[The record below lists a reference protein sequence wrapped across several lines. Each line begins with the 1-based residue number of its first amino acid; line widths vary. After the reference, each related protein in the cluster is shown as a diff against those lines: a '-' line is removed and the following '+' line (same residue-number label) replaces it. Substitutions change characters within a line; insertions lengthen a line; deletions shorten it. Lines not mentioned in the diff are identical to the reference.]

1 MLLKCCPQSVS
12 RFVKLR
18 SGRGQFSLQSQR
30 MAMPKNVQ
38 TTIQLCSFQ
47 MLARFCSKF
56 FRLGL
61 SSTWTKNMHC
71 MWWVSKRQRNQRS
84 NCHHSLGC
92 GESKGVP
99 GKKSTFASLTM
110 LKALTV
116 WISTNWKILK
126 EMRVRD
132 HLACLL
138 RNLYTGQKANG
149 ELDLE
154 PPTGSKQKGVRHGC
168 VASPAYLT
176 LCRARHVRCGPG
188 WMASWIR
195 ISWRNINS
203 LTHAEDT
210 TLM

>member
-1 MLLKCCPQSVS
+1 MNQEHALYVVGFKKAEEPE
-12 RFVKLR
+12 VKL
-18 SGRGQFSLQSQR
+18 
-30 MAMPKNVQ
+30 PP
-38 TTIQLCSFQ
+38 
-47 MLARFCSKF
+47 F
-56 FRLGL
+56 FGL
-61 SSTWTKNMHC
+61 WRKQGSS
-71 MWWVSKRQRNQRS
+71 R
-84 NCHHSLGC
+84 
-92 GESKGVP
+92 
-99 GKKSTFASLTM
+99 KKSTFASLTM

-188 WMASWIR
+188 WMASWIK

-210 TLM
+210 TLKQKCKRN